1 MLKINNMPNA
11 LVVIPTFNEI
21 ENIERIIRTVFS
33 LPKKFDILVVDDNSP
48 DGTSEAVQLL
58 KNEFSNFARM
68 PSPVKRKKDIKYFF
82 QKPC

>member
-1 MLKINNMPNA
+1 MLKINNMANA

-48 DGTSEAVQLL
+48 DGTSAAVQLL
-58 KNEFSNFARM
+58 KNEFSGRLFLREK
-68 PSPVKRKKDIKYFF
+68 KRKVRVRNSIYPRF
-82 QKPC
+82 